1 MAFAPLPSYKTPE
14 TIEPLST
21 KLKNAKASLQSLQDN
36 PKFTGKR
43 ITVME
48 VNTDRLYS
56 WEPRGLRMGKF
67 LCVDRKIP
75 PPRKLHMPSPSIGDE
90 PVSD

>member
-14 TIEPLST
+14 AIEPLAT
-21 KLKNAKASLQSLQDN
+21 KLKNAEASLQSLQDDL
-36 PKFTGKR
+36 KFTRKH

-56 WEPRGLRMGKF
+56 WEPRELRMGKF
-67 LCVDRKIP
+67 LCIARKIP
-75 PPRKLHMPSPSIGDE
+75 PANFTCFHRPLAMSL
-90 PVSD
+90 